1 MLELCNQP
9 RSRPARL
16 QIFLYENA
24 ASFADLPASR
34 HALHPKRAVLCCWSG
49 GTKRNCAT
57 DPFGL
62 EGIPLCEGK
71 PAIISPAPKMSP
83 ESVLGVDSSVKTPL
97 FYKIKLSGLSPSM
110 PCWKIEHCFFFK
122 LGISTATKDTPAS
135 HRRRK
140 KKPTECESS
149 RKRGRVVFMKVA
161 CDWLK
166 EWTEHTAYTQFWV

>member
-34 HALHPKRAVLCCWSG
+34 HALHPKRAVLCCLSG

-140 KKPTECESS
+140 KNPPSVKA
-149 RKRGRVVFMKVA
+149 VVKGGGLYL
-161 CDWLK
+161 WK
-166 EWTEHTAYTQFWV
+166 